1 VSGVKTQKIKKKR
14 LKIMKKSP
22 FELLHTHCKMTVK
35 IVSPNTSTGLLVEKC
50 LKYCCTFYYDSE
62 QYGNGFYLTITNE
75 HGDYFHGF
83 DLRYDRTFK
92 KAEKK
97 KWLEKW
103 AKNYW
108 NGENGAWLFK
118 SLEITEE

>member
-1 VSGVKTQKIKKKR
+1 MNNSSIKSFPMNYRMRVRIEKYI
-14 LKIMKKSP
+14 L
-22 FELLHTHCKMTVK
+22 
-35 IVSPNTSTGLLVEKC
+35 PNYKPLEQC
-50 LKYCCTFYYDSE
+50 LRYRCSFSYDSE
-62 QYGNGFYLTITNE
+62 QYGNGFFLLITNE
-75 HGDYFHGF
+75 HGGYFTGI